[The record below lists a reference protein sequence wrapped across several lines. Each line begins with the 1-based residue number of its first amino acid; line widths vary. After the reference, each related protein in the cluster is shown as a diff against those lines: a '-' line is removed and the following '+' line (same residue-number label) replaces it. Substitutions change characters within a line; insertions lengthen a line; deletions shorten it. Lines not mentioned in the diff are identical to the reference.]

1 MIEQITLRLLA
12 RNIKNSM
19 RTWSE
24 DHPKARLLERKQE
37 AIKAAAK
44 ELFLQH
50 GYANTTM
57 EMVAAQ
63 ANVSI
68 MTLYRH
74 FRSKDILF
82 QAVIQRFCASHEKDT
97 STEFW
102 QGNPSEVLC
111 QVGRLRLAFILD
123 PEEISLYRVII
134 GALEHFPEVGQ
145 MYYHIRV
152 EKQPDLLIA
161 YLQELHRQGL
171 LHIPNPQFSAHAF
184 LTLLQDP
191 LIERAR
197 LGATPASTNEE
208 IEQHIDA
215 CVTFFLAAHQANHP

>member
-1 MIEQITLRLLA
+1 
-12 RNIKNSM
+12 M

-50 GYANTTM
+50 GYASTTM

-74 FRSKDILF
+74 FRGKDVLF
-82 QAVIQRFCASHEKDT
+82 QAVIAYLCEQKVKPDRETLWEGD
-97 STEFW
+97 
-102 QGNPSEVLC
+102 PSEVLYKL
-111 QVGRLRLAFILD
+111 GLARLNYSLN
-123 PEEISLYRVII
+123 PEEIALYRVVI

-145 MYYHIRV
+145 MYDHLF
-152 EKQPDLLIA
+152 EKALDRLTV
-161 YLQELHRQGL
+161 YFQELDQRGIL
-171 LHIPNPQFSAHAF
+171 LVPSPRFSAQAF
-184 LTLLQDP
+184 LSLLQGQFV
-191 LIERAR
+191 ERAR
-197 LGATPASTNEE
+197 LRIVPAATNEE
-208 IEQHIDA
+208 IEQHITA
-215 CVTFFLAAHQANHP
+215 CVTFFLAAHYVNRPD

>member
-1 MIEQITLRLLA
+1 
-12 RNIKNSM
+12 M

-37 AIKAAAK
+37 AIKEAAK
-44 ELFLQH
+44 ELFLRH

-63 ANVSI
+63 AGVSI

-82 QAVIQRFCASHEKDT
+82 QAIIQRFCFRHEKDISET
-97 STEFW
+97 FW
-102 QGNPSEVLC
+102 QGNPSEVLH
-111 QVGRLRLAFILD
+111 QVGQWRLAFVLN

-145 MYYHIRV
+145 MYYHLRV
-152 EKQPDLLIA
+152 EKRPDLLIA
-161 YLQELHRQGL
+161 YLQELDRKGILHVPHPQLSAYTFLVSLQG
-171 LHIPNPQFSAHAF
+171 QF
-184 LTLLQDP
+184 
-191 LIERAR
+191 IERAR
-197 LGATPASTNEE
+197 LGAIPAPTSEE

-215 CVTFFLAAHQANHP
+215 CVTFFLAAHQANRSD

>member
-1 MIEQITLRLLA
+1 
-12 RNIKNSM
+12 M

-44 ELFLQH
+44 ELFLRH

-74 FRSKDILF
+74 FRSKDVLF
-82 QAVIQRFCASHEKDT
+82 QAVIQRFCARHENDI
-97 STEFW
+97 SEEFW
-102 QGNPSEVLC
+102 QGDPSEVLHRI
-111 QVGRLRLAFILD
+111 GRRRLAFILD

-134 GALEHFPEVGQ
+134 GALEQFPEVGQ
-145 MYYHIRV
+145 TYYHLRI

-161 YLQELHRQGL
+161 YLQDLDRKGILHVP
-171 LHIPNPQFSAHAF
+171 HPQFSAHTF
-184 LTLLQDP
+184 LTLLQGQ
-191 LIERAR
+191 IVERAR
-197 LGATPASTNEE
+197 LGAVPAPTNEE
-208 IEQHIDA
+208 IEQHIHA
-215 CVTFFLAAHQANHP
+215 CVTFFLAAHQVNQSD